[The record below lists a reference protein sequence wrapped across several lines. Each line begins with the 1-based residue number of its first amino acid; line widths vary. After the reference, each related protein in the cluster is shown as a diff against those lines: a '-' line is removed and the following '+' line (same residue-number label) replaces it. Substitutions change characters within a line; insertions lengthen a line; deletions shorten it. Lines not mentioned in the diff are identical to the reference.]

1 MGYNEMDKVWDKSQA
16 TKTDKLVLLAIA
28 RRYKPGLGA
37 WPSQKYLAK
46 ICGVDKRSISNS
58 INRLEAL
65 GELTWIRGNNL
76 SKKANLY
83 FITVLESAKTSTISD
98 AKTSTKVAK
107 TSPILSKNFPL
118 LNKELNKALE
128 GENSTFSETCL
139 SGDVRVWAEQVN
151 PGVDVDKVFQK
162 FLLHPS
168 HAQTGFLNR
177 FKTWII
183 NERPSATKEEVGDD
197 WVERARAKYEQQ

>member
-28 RRYKPGLGA
+28 RRYKPGVGA

-58 INRLEAL
+58 VNRLEAL

-83 FITVLESAKTSTISD
+83 FITVLESAKTSPILDT
-98 AKTSTKVAK
+98 KTSTKVAK

-118 LNKELNKALE
+118 LNKELNKRLE
-128 GENSTFSETCL
+128 SEISTVSDACL
-139 SGDVRVWAEQVN
+139 SDDVRVWAEQVN
-151 PGVDVDKVFQK
+151 PGVDVDKVFKK
-162 FLLHPS
+162 FELHPS
-168 HAQTGFLNR
+168 YAQTDFLER

-197 WVERARAKYEQQ
+197 WIERARAKYEQQ